1 MAARARQM
9 RGQGR
14 AAQVTQ
20 NPGSPNLTGANPGRR
35 VTEADLSKLD
45 LPTRAMILRMKPKER
60 EELLQKMIDKGP
72 EGYDKHIEEY
82 YKRLSRIKNA
92 KP

>member
-1 MAARARQM
+1 
-9 RGQGR
+9 
-14 AAQVTQ
+14 
-20 NPGSPNLTGANPGRR
+20 
-35 VTEADLSKLD
+35 
-45 LPTRAMILRMKPKER
+45 MKPKER

-82 YKRLSRIKNA
+82 YKRLSQIKNT